1 MGYSVSYCGDINVE
15 PSLTEEDAA
24 TFLEIVNDKRTDRTK
39 DFFDRI
45 AASPEAQIPYS
56 VGLLEL
62 SEDRSQILAETDESR
77 AGAGTWLQLVVEH
90 FLVPKGYSVEGEI
103 TWNGDEA
110 EDRGCIYAQ
119 GQQVEVVDDRIENPG
134 PSWSPAAYASP
145 GLKEIIGKLIASAD
159 NTGCSPDL
167 IVVAAADIEALKTM
181 SVSYTHLLLRTCP

>member
-1 MGYSVSYCGDINVE
+1 MGYSVYYCGDVSVE
-15 PSLTEEDAA
+15 PPLTEEDAA

-62 SEDRSQILAETDESR
+62 SEDGSQILPETDESR

-90 FLVPKGYSVEGEI
+90 FLVPKGYSVDGEI

-110 EDRGCIYAQ
+110 EIA
-119 GQQVEVVDDRIENPG
+119 VVSTHRANRSKWSTTASRI
-134 PSWSPAAYASP
+134 PARAGRQP
-145 GLKEIIGKLIASAD
+145 RMR
-159 NTGCSPDL
+159 
-167 IVVAAADIEALKTM
+167 ALA
-181 SVSYTHLLLRTCP
+181 LRRLSGN